1 MKNPYEV
8 LGVSE
13 DSTDEE
19 IKKAYRELV
28 KKYHPDQYGNNPLS
42 ELAAEKLKEV
52 NLAYDTITKSRAAGK
67 TGGGNTYTDS
77 ATQAEFSSIVSL
89 IRAGRLDEAQ
99 MALESMQGNKRT
111 AYWYYLMGEV
121 AKRKG
126 WYDQA
131 RQYFQTAINME
142 PNNAA
147 YRQAYQSLNMN
158 ARAYRTQSDGRGYRE
173 ADNFCNCCQTLICA
187 DCCCE
192 CMGGDLI
199 ACC

>member
-1 MKNPYEV
+1 VKDPYEV

-42 ELAAEKLKEV
+42 ELASEKLKEI
-52 NLAYDTITKSRAAGK
+52 NLAYDTITKNRAAGK
-67 TGGGNTYTDS
+67 TGGSNTYTDS
-77 ATQAEFSSIVSL
+77 TTQAEFSSIVSL

-99 MALESMQGNKRT
+99 MALESMPGNKRT

-126 WYDQA
+126 WYDNA
-131 RQYFQTAINME
+131 RTYSTKAYSME
-142 PNNAA
+142 PNNAEYA
-147 YRQAYQSLNMN
+147 EALNRMRYASN
-158 ARAYRTQSDGRGYRE
+158 TGTNMSGAVLSPCD
-173 ADNFCNCCQTLICA
+173 CCAGLMCA
-187 DCCCE
+187 DCLCDCC
-192 CMGGDLI
+192 
-199 ACC
+199 

>member
-1 MKNPYEV
+1 MSNPYEV

-52 NLAYDTITKSRAAGK
+52 NLAYDTITKERAENGK
-67 TGGGNTYTDS
+67 RSGNTYTDANS
-77 ATQAEFSSIVSL
+77 QAEFAQIVNL

-99 MALESMQGNKRT
+99 RTLETMPGNKRT
-111 AYWYYLMGEV
+111 AYWYYLMGEI
-121 AKRKG
+121 ARRKG

-142 PNNAA
+142 PNNPA
-147 YRQAYQSLNMN
+147 YQQAYSSLNMN
-158 ARAYRTQSDGRGYRE
+158 ARTYRTSSDARGYRE
-173 ADNFCNCCQTLICA
+173 ADNACNCCQSLICA

>member
-1 MKNPYEV
+1 VKDPYEV

-42 ELAAEKLKEV
+42 ELASEKLKEI
-52 NLAYDTITKSRAAGK
+52 NLAYDTITKNRAAGK
-67 TGGGNTYTDS
+67 TGGSNTYTDS
-77 ATQAEFSSIVSL
+77 TTQAEFSSIVSL

-99 MALESMQGNKRT
+99 MALESMPGNKRT

-158 ARAYRTQSDGRGYRE
+158 ARAYHTQSDGRGYRE
-173 ADNFCNCCQTLICA
+173 ADNACSCCQSLICA